1 MIRPHGNDLIDRCVD
16 AARSDTIRQGFAE
29 LPQVTL
35 DAELLADL
43 RNIATGVYSPL
54 RGFMSQ
60 HDFLKVINDMT
71 LESGVAW
78 TLPIVLDVDVDT
90 AGGVVPGDRVGLI
103 TAGETPVGVL
113 DVEDVY
119 RFDAAETARA
129 LFGTTDPTHP
139 GVRLID
145 RKAPF
150 LIGGPVKTF
159 ADALPRSSRYDLSPR
174 ETRVLFAHHG
184 WETVVGFQTRNAPH
198 RAHEYIQKA
207 ALEQVDGVLIH
218 PKLGQKK
225 PGDYTD
231 AAILAGYEA
240 LLEHYYPAGVVALST
255 FTSRMWYAGP
265 REAVFDAIVRKNHG
279 CTHFIVGRDHAG
291 VGDYYGDFA
300 AQELLDR
307 FAHIGIA
314 PITFDYAFHCAVCD
328 GIVSEKVCPHDPS
341 AWAVP
346 SGTAIREVLAERRRP
361 VPELMRP
368 EVADRIL
375 KSEPIFVAE

>member
-1 MIRPHGNDLIDRCVD
+1 
-16 AARSDTIRQGFAE
+16 
-29 LPQVTL
+29 
-35 DAELLADL
+35 
-43 RNIATGVYSPL
+43 
-54 RGFMSQ
+54 
-60 HDFLKVINDMT
+60 
-71 LESGVAW
+71 
-78 TLPIVLDVDVDT
+78 
-90 AGGVVPGDRVGLI
+90 
-103 TAGETPVGVL
+103 
-113 DVEDVY
+113 
-119 RFDAAETARA
+119 
-129 LFGTTDPTHP
+129 
-139 GVRLID
+139 
-145 RKAPF
+145 
-150 LIGGPVKTF
+150 
-159 ADALPRSSRYDLSPR
+159 
-174 ETRVLFAHHG
+174 
-184 WETVVGFQTRNAPH
+184 
-198 RAHEYIQKA
+198 
-207 ALEQVDGVLIH
+207 VLIH

-300 AQELLDR
+300 AQALLER

-314 PITFDYAFHCAVCD
+314 PITFDYAFHCAECD

-341 AWAVP
+341 AWVVP

-375 KSEPIFVAE
+375 KSGIRWRTSTATTSGGRCIRIWGSPAPIGARTTAGRRTSRSCSTATASL